1 MTLVKRSFLAQLGL
15 SIFALV
21 LVPFSFESAVVGQ
34 DKAAEIKGK
43 NEKIAKM
50 LESSNS
56 VFAFDEVPWGDIQGS
71 LEEHYKVKISLDPSA
86 INDSLLSDT
95 PITFKSSGIKIRNA
109 LTLMLSR
116 HNSTYFVRDGVLVIC
131 SLDDV
136 EKIGTKESAEAKRND
151 LKLMLSTTLG
161 LPDELKSRLK
171 LTSMKHLGKQ

>member
-50 LESSNS
+50 LESGA
-56 VFAFDEVPWGDIQGS
+56 FFDFDEVPWGDIQGS
-71 LEEHYKVKISLDPSA
+71 LEERYKVKISLDPSA

-95 PITFKSSGIKIRNA
+95 PITFKSSGIKTRNA